1 LIIGEIIPIDDISCF
16 FVLTFKKV
24 SQNLLDSCN
33 LLQRFYLSEDRSNSR
48 MRLKEILDAL
58 NADLLTEDADL
69 EKEIECAFGSDLIS
83 DTLMCVKEPTLLL
96 TGLTN
101 PQVIRLSDMI
111 DLLGVVFVRGKI
123 PSQEIIDMAREREL
137 PLISTKNTM
146 YKSSGILY
154 NKGLR
159 SCKI

>member
-1 LIIGEIIPIDDISCF
+1 
-16 FVLTFKKV
+16 
-24 SQNLLDSCN
+24 
-33 LLQRFYLSEDRSNSR
+33 

-58 NADLLTEDADL
+58 DAELLTDESDL
-69 EKEIECAFGSDLIS
+69 DIEVSCAFGSDLIS

-111 DLLGVVFVRGKI
+111 DLQGVIFVRGKM
-123 PSQEIIDMAREREL
+123 PSQEIIDMAKEREL
-137 PLISTKNTM
+137 PLVSTKNTL
-146 YKSSGILY
+146 YKSSGILF

-159 SCKI
+159 SCNI